1 MKRDSSTI
9 TRYGSPVRHY
19 TPYAW
24 RSSGPGSAKTID
36 WGQADWGVVAANA
49 TAVEMIKMAHA
60 EDIELRSFITDVNEF
75 YALAGSNTDTS
86 TWAAY
91 QVRSNVAWQ
100 AFRANIRSRRLPHGH
115 YHAQMHML
123 AFASSSARCNALL
136 VRAGSHALLGALT

>member
-24 RSSGPGSAKTID
+24 RSAGPGSAKTID
-36 WGQADWGVVAANA
+36 WGQADWGVVATNA

-60 EDIELRSFITDVNEF
+60 EDIEFRSFITDVNEF

-91 QVRSNVAWQ
+91 QVRDAAW
-100 AFRANIRSRRLPHGH
+100 HGK
-115 YHAQMHML
+115 
-123 AFASSSARCNALL
+123 
-136 VRAGSHALLGALT
+136 RAGPVCVRDVNRIGILTHRCISLSNSALCNPPRARASLHC